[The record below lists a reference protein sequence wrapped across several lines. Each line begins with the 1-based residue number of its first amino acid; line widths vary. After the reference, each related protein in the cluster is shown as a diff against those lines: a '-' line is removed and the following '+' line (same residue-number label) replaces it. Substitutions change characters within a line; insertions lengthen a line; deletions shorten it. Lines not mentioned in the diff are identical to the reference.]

1 MKKLTPFLLTSFLML
16 GAVACS
22 KDARTS
28 SDAPNATNNNAAQT
42 EDSSSIRQAQLESD
56 RRAREQREINSNNP
70 SGGVRE
76 AQIESDK
83 RAGDQRSINDN
94 NSQQPASNAEQ
105 NTANDATSDL
115 RQRQIES
122 DQRALDQRD
131 NITGNPQEKTDG
143 DLESLVRDNLETSLP
158 TSKLTIDA
166 ENGIVTI
173 SGTVSSQEELDR
185 VESLAKQVPGV
196 KNVNVKATV
205 EQVNP

>member
-1 MKKLTPFLLTSFLML
+1 ML

-28 SDAPNATNNNAAQT
+28 SDAPNATNNNTAQT
-42 EDSSSIRQAQLESD
+42 EENSRIRQAQLESD
-56 RRAREQREINSNNP
+56 RRAREQREINNNNP

-94 NSQQPASNAEQ
+94 KSEQPASNAEQ
-105 NTANDATSDL
+105 NTANDATSNV

-158 TSKLTIDA
+158 TSKLTIDS
-166 ENGIVTI
+166 ESGIVTI

-185 VESLAKQVPGV
+185 IESLAKQVQGV
-196 KNVNVKATV
+196 KGVNVKATI